1 MPKLPRPRWDERMTS
16 SLWHRDQTSVDGTPF
31 EPDARHDVVVVGAG
45 ITGLSTAVM
54 LAEAG
59 VDVALVDAGEVGQGA
74 TGASVGMASLL
85 QGTTLAALRAH
96 HPAGL
101 VKAYVDAN
109 RAGQEWLAERAGAAA
124 DRRTAFTFGRG
135 IATDSAID
143 AVRDAAREAGLPV
156 REDAPSDLGGRTPV
170 RALALDDQ
178 LALDPAALSRALA
191 EAALAA
197 GTTLHT
203 GVRVTDVHA
212 LPTGRVDTDHGT
224 IFGDTVV
231 LATGT
236 PIARRGLYDLKT
248 RALRSWAIAFE
259 MEGDAKTPGGMWS
272 EVGADGRSVVA
283 APSSFGRGVL
293 LVTGAR
299 HPVGSAPSE
308 VALAEGLAAWA
319 RRTLPVGAE
328 IARWS
333 GQDYQSHNLVPFV
346 GGMPRGLG
354 RLRFATGYA
363 GWGLTNGPAAAMRLS
378 DEIRGVSR
386 SDRPQWMRTIGT
398 RMTVPADLGRGIGEA
413 GRRVGVAAGAFAAA
427 APAPV
432 KRPAEGA
439 GLVSRQGLRTA
450 AVSTI
455 EGQTR
460 AVVAPAPLIWNDAER
475 SWDSPVDGSRY
486 APDGTRLEGAASADL
501 GVRGR

>member
-1 MPKLPRPRWDERMTS
+1 MTS
-16 SLWHRDQTSVDGTPF
+16 PLWLHEETSRDGTPF
-31 EPDARHDVVVVGAG
+31 ESGARHDVVIVGAG

-59 VDVALVDAGEVGQGA
+59 VDVAMVDAGAVGEGA
-74 TGASVGMASLL
+74 TGAAVGMASLL
-85 QGTTLAALRAH
+85 QGTTLASLRKH

-101 VKAYVDAN
+101 VRAYVDAN
-109 RAGQEWLAERAGAAA
+109 RAGLDWLAERAGDAA

-135 IATDSAID
+135 IAADPALD
-143 AVRDAAREAGLPV
+143 AVRDAAREAGLTL
-156 REDAPSDLGGRTPV
+156 REDAPADLGGRTPV

-178 LALDPAALSRALA
+178 LAVDPAMLALTLA
-191 EAALAA
+191 RTAVDA
-197 GTTLHT
+197 GATLHT

-212 LPTGRVDTDHGT
+212 LPTGRVETDHGPL
-224 IFGDTVV
+224 FGGTVV

-236 PIARRGLYDLKT
+236 PITRRGLYDLKT

-259 MEGDAKTPGGMWS
+259 LDGDAEAPGGMWS
-272 EVGADGRSVVA
+272 EVGADGRSVLA
-283 APSSFGRGVL
+283 APSSLGRPAL
-293 LVTGAR
+293 IVTGAR
-299 HPVGSAPSE
+299 HPVGSASSE

-319 RRTLPVGAE
+319 RRSLPVGAE

-363 GWGLTNGPAAAMRLS
+363 GWGLTNAPAAAMRLTA
-378 DEIRGVSR
+378 EIRGVSR
-386 SDRPQWMRTIGT
+386 SERPEWMRTIGT
-398 RMTVPADLGRGIGEA
+398 RLTVPADLGRGIGEA
-413 GRRVGVAAGAFAAA
+413 ARRARVAASALAGAV
-427 APAPV
+427 PAPT

-439 GLVSRQGLRTA
+439 GLVARQGLRTA

-455 EGQTR
+455 DGRTR
-460 AVVAPAPLIWNDAER
+460 AVTAPAPLTWNDAER
-475 SWDSPVDGSRY
+475 TWDSPVDGSRY
-486 APDGTRLEGAASADL
+486 APDGTRVEGAASADL
-501 GVRGR
+501 GASVRG

>member
-1 MPKLPRPRWDERMTS
+1 MTS
-16 SLWHRDQTSVDGTPF
+16 PLWNRVQTSVATPF
-31 EPDARHDVVVVGAG
+31 EADARHDVVIVGAG

-59 VDVALVDAGEVGQGA
+59 VDVAVVDTGEVGQGA

-85 QGTTLAALRAH
+85 QGTTLAALRRH

-101 VKAYVDAN
+101 VRAYVDAN
-109 RAGQEWLAERAGAAA
+109 RAGQEWLADRVGGAA

-135 IATDSAID
+135 LATDVALD

-156 REDAPSDLGGRTPV
+156 RDDTPDDLGGRTPV
-170 RALALDDQ
+170 RAIALDDQ
-178 LALDPAALSRALA
+178 LALDPAL
-191 EAALAA
+191 LAA
-197 GTTLHT
+197 TLARAAVDAGAVIHT
-203 GVRVTDVHA
+203 GVRVSDVRA
-212 LPTGRVDTDHGT
+212 LPQGHVDTDRGT
-224 IFGDTVV
+224 LYGDTVV

-236 PIARRGLYDLKT
+236 PVTRRGLYDLKT

-259 MEGDAKTPGGMWS
+259 MEGDAEAPGGMWS

-283 APSSFGRGVL
+283 APSSFGRSAL
-293 LVTGAR
+293 IVTGAR

-308 VALAEGLAAWA
+308 RALADELAAWA

-328 IARWS
+328 ISRWS
-333 GQDYQSHNLVPFV
+333 GQDYQSHNLVPFI

-363 GWGLTNGPAAAMRLS
+363 GWGLTNAPAAAMRLA

-386 SDRPQWMRTIGT
+386 GGRPQWMRTIGT

-413 GRRVGVAAGAFAAA
+413 ARRARVSSAVRGAAQA
-427 APAPV
+427 APVRP
-432 KRPAEGA
+432 PAEGEGVLA
-439 GLVSRQGLRTA
+439 RRGSRTA
-450 AVSTI
+450 AVSTV

-460 AVVAPAPLIWNDAER
+460 TLVAPTPLTWNDAER
-475 SWDSPVDGSRY
+475 SWDSPADGSRY
-486 APDGTRLEGAASADL
+486 APDGTRLEGAASRDL
-501 GVRGR
+501 PSAE

>member
-1 MPKLPRPRWDERMTS
+1 MTS
-16 SLWHRDQTSVDGTPF
+16 PLWFRDQPPVEGTPF
-31 EPDARHDVVVVGAG
+31 EPGTHHDVVIVGAG

-59 VDVALVDAGEVGQGA
+59 VDVAVVDAGPVGRGA

-85 QGTTLAALRAH
+85 QGTTLATLRRH
-96 HPAGL
+96 HPASL
-101 VKAYVDAN
+101 VRAYVDAN
-109 RAGQEWLAERAGAAA
+109 RAGQEWLAERAGGAA

-135 IATDSAID
+135 LATDPALD

-156 REDAPSDLGGRTPV
+156 REDAPGDLGGRTPV

-178 LALDPAALSRALA
+178 LALDPALLTASLARAA
-191 EAALAA
+191 VDAGAA
-197 GTTLHT
+197 LHT

-212 LPTGRVDTDHGT
+212 LPSGRVDTDRGPLS
-224 IFGDTVV
+224 GDTVV

-236 PIARRGLYDLKT
+236 PITRRGLYDLKT

-259 MEGDAKTPGGMWS
+259 LEGDAEAPGGMWS

-283 APSSFGRGVL
+283 APSSLGRSVL

-299 HPVGSAPSE
+299 HPVGSARSE

-333 GQDYQSHNLVPFV
+333 GQDYQSHNLVPFI

-363 GWGLTNGPAAAMRLS
+363 GWGLTNAPAAAMRLT
-378 DEIRGVSR
+378 DEIRG
-386 SDRPQWMRTIGT
+386 
-398 RMTVPADLGRGIGEA
+398 
-413 GRRVGVAAGAFAAA
+413 
-427 APAPV
+427 
-432 KRPAEGA
+432 
-439 GLVSRQGLRTA
+439 
-450 AVSTI
+450 
-455 EGQTR
+455 
-460 AVVAPAPLIWNDAER
+460 
-475 SWDSPVDGSRY
+475 
-486 APDGTRLEGAASADL
+486 
-501 GVRGR
+501 

>member
-1 MPKLPRPRWDERMTS
+1 MTS
-16 SLWHRDQTSVDGTPF
+16 PLWLRDQTPVEGTPF
-31 EPDARHDVVVVGAG
+31 ESGARHDVVIVGAG

-59 VDVALVDAGEVGQGA
+59 VDVAVVDAGEVGQGA

-85 QGTTLAALRAH
+85 QGTTLASLRRH
-96 HPAGL
+96 HPASL
-101 VKAYVDAN
+101 VRAYVDAN
-109 RAGQEWLAERAGAAA
+109 RAGLEWLADRAGGAA

-135 IATDSAID
+135 IAADAALD
-143 AVRDAAREAGLPV
+143 AVRDAARDAGLTL
-156 REDAPSDLGGRTPV
+156 REDAPADLGGRTPV

-178 LALDPAALSRALA
+178 LALDPALLA
-191 EAALAA
+191 RTLARTAVEAGAA
-197 GTTLHT
+197 LHT

-212 LPTGRVDTDHGT
+212 LPTGRVETDRGPLL
-224 IFGDTVV
+224 GDTVV

-236 PIARRGLYDLKT
+236 PITRRGLYDLKT

-259 MEGDAKTPGGMWS
+259 LEGDAEAPGGMWS
-272 EVGADGRSVVA
+272 EVGVDGRSVVA
-283 APSSFGRGVL
+283 APSSLGRSAL
-293 LVTGAR
+293 IVTGAR
-299 HPVGSAPSE
+299 HPVGSASSE

-363 GWGLTNGPAAAMRLS
+363 GWGMTNAPAAAMRLTA
-378 DEIRGVSR
+378 EIRGVSR
-386 SDRPQWMRTIGT
+386 GERPEWMRTIGT
-398 RMTVPADLGRGIGEA
+398 RLTVPADLGRGIGEA
-413 GRRVGVAAGAFAAA
+413 ARRARVAAMALAEAV
-427 APAPV
+427 PAPT

-439 GLVSRQGLRTA
+439 GLVARQGLRTA

-455 EGQTR
+455 DGRTR
-460 AVVAPAPLIWNDAER
+460 AVTAPAPLTWNDAER
-475 SWDSPVDGSRY
+475 TWDSPVDGSRY
-486 APDGTRLEGAASADL
+486 APDGTRVEGAASADL
-501 GVRGR
+501 GASVR

>member
-1 MPKLPRPRWDERMTS
+1 M
-16 SLWHRDQTSVDGTPF
+16 
-31 EPDARHDVVVVGAG
+31 
-45 ITGLSTAVM
+45 
-54 LAEAG
+54 
-59 VDVALVDAGEVGQGA
+59 
-74 TGASVGMASLL
+74 
-85 QGTTLAALRAH
+85 
-96 HPAGL
+96 
-101 VKAYVDAN
+101 
-109 RAGQEWLAERAGAAA
+109 
-124 DRRTAFTFGRG
+124 
-135 IATDSAID
+135 
-143 AVRDAAREAGLPV
+143 
-156 REDAPSDLGGRTPV
+156 

-178 LALDPAALSRALA
+178 LALDPVALSRSLA

-197 GTTLHT
+197 GATLHT
-203 GVRVTDVHA
+203 GVRATDVRA

-236 PIARRGLYDLKT
+236 PITRRGLYDLKT

-259 MEGDAKTPGGMWS
+259 MEGDAEAPGGMWS
-272 EVGADGRSVVA
+272 EVGTDGRSVVA

-363 GWGLTNGPAAAMRLS
+363 GWGLTNAPAAAMRLS

-413 GRRVGVAAGAFAAA
+413 ARRVGVAAGAFAAA

-455 EGQTR
+455 EGETR
-460 AVVAPAPLIWNDAER
+460 AVVAPAPLTWNDAER

-486 APDGTRLEGAASADL
+486 ARTGRGSRARHPRIWACAEVARGSARPRRDGTSLTNRLQADAESSASCRPDGRHLDDRPSQLFGRSALRARQRERAAETDHHDPAGSRQGRDALRRPGEPLAGGAGGQGPHAVAGERHDLERQAENEQLQPHRPRVRVDELRQHRDEERDRLRVGQSHDEP
-501 GVRGR
+501 

>member
-1 MPKLPRPRWDERMTS
+1 MSTS
-16 SLWHRDQTSVDGTPF
+16 RWHRDSEPVQGTPLR
-31 EPDARHDVVVVGAG
+31 PDARHDVVIVGAG

-59 VDVALVDAGEVGQGA
+59 VDVAVVDAGEIGQGA
-74 TGASVGMASLL
+74 TGASVGMASVL

-101 VKAYVDAN
+101 VRAYVDAN
-109 RAGQEWLAERAGAAA
+109 RAGLDWLAERAGAAA
-124 DRRTAFTFGRG
+124 ERRTAFTFGRG
-135 IATDSAID
+135 LDTDPVLD
-143 AVRDAAREAGLPV
+143 AVRDAAREAGLSV
-156 REDAPSDLGGRTPV
+156 RDDTPDDLGGHTPA
-170 RALALDDQ
+170 RAIALDDQ
-178 LALDPAALSRALA
+178 LALDPVLLTRT
-191 EAALAA
+191 LAA
-197 GTTLHT
+197 AAVAAGASLHT
-203 GVRVTDVHA
+203 GVRVTGVHA
-212 LPTGRVDTDHGT
+212 LPEGHVDTDHGP
-224 IFGDTVV
+224 IHGGTVV

-236 PIARRGLYDLKT
+236 PLARRGLYDLKT
-248 RALRSWAIAFE
+248 RALRSWALAFE
-259 MEGDAKTPGGMWS
+259 VEGDAAVGGMWS
-272 EVGADGRSVVA
+272 EVGTGGRSVVA
-283 APSSFGRGVL
+283 TPSSLGRSAL

-299 HPVGSAPSE
+299 HPVGSARSE
-308 VALAEGLAAWA
+308 VALAEDLAAWA

-363 GWGLTNGPAAAMRLS
+363 GWGLTNAPAAAMRLT

-413 GRRVGVAAGAFAAA
+413 ARRVGEAAGALASARP
-427 APAPV
+427 APA

-439 GLVSRQGLRTA
+439 GVVVRQGLRTA

-455 EGQTR
+455 DGRTR
-460 AVVAPAPLIWNDAER
+460 AVVAPAPLTWNDAER
-475 SWDSPVDGSRY
+475 SWDSSVDGSRF

-501 GVRGR
+501 GVRGGTA

>member
-1 MPKLPRPRWDERMTS
+1 MTS
-16 SLWHRDQTSVDGTPF
+16 PLWFRDQPPVEGTPF
-31 EPDARHDVVVVGAG
+31 EPGTHHDVVIVGAG

-59 VDVALVDAGEVGQGA
+59 VDVAVVDAGPVGRGA

-85 QGTTLAALRAH
+85 QGTTLATLRRH
-96 HPAGL
+96 HPASL
-101 VKAYVDAN
+101 VRAYVDAN
-109 RAGQEWLAERAGAAA
+109 RAGQEWLAERAGGAA

-135 IATDSAID
+135 LATDPALD

-156 REDAPSDLGGRTPV
+156 REDAPDDLGGRTPV

-178 LALDPAALSRALA
+178 LALDPALLTASLARAA
-191 EAALAA
+191 VDAGAA
-197 GTTLHT
+197 LHT

-212 LPTGRVDTDHGT
+212 LPSGRVDTDRGALS
-224 IFGDTVV
+224 GDTVV

-259 MEGDAKTPGGMWS
+259 LEGDAEAPGGMWS
-272 EVGADGRSVVA
+272 EVGADGRSVAA
-283 APSSFGRGVL
+283 APSSLGRSVL

-299 HPVGSAPSE
+299 HPVGSARSE

-333 GQDYQSHNLVPFV
+333 GQDYQSHNLVPFI

-363 GWGLTNGPAAAMRLS
+363 GWGLTNAPAAAMRLT

-386 SDRPQWMRTIGT
+386 GDRPQWMRTIGT

-413 GRRVGVAAGAFAAA
+413 TRRVGIAASALTNA

-439 GLVSRQGLRTA
+439 GLVARQGLRTA
-450 AVSTI
+450 AVSTVD
-455 EGQTR
+455 GRTR
-460 AVVAPAPLIWNDAER
+460 AVTAPAPLTWNDAER

-486 APDGTRLEGAASADL
+486 DADGTRLEGSASADL
-501 GVRGR
+501 GVSARS

>member
-1 MPKLPRPRWDERMTS
+1 MTS
-16 SLWHRDQTSVDGTPF
+16 PLWTRDRTSVATPF
-31 EPDARHDVVVVGAG
+31 EADARHDVVIVGAG

-59 VDVALVDAGEVGQGA
+59 VDVAVVDAGEVGQGA
-74 TGASVGMASLL
+74 TAASVGMASLL
-85 QGTTLAALRAH
+85 QGTTLAALRRH
-96 HPAGL
+96 HPASL
-101 VKAYVDAN
+101 VRAYVDAN
-109 RAGQEWLAERAGAAA
+109 RAGQEWLAERAGGAA

-135 IATDSAID
+135 LATDVALD

-156 REDAPSDLGGRTPV
+156 REDAPGDLGGQTPV

-178 LALDPAALSRALA
+178 LALDPVLLATTLARAAVDAGAVIHTGIRVGDIRAL
-191 EAALAA
+191 
-197 GTTLHT
+197 
-203 GVRVTDVHA
+203 
-212 LPTGRVDTDHGT
+212 PSGRIDTDHGT
-224 IFGDTVV
+224 LFGDTVV

-236 PIARRGLYDLKT
+236 PLTRRGLYDLKT

-259 MEGDAKTPGGMWS
+259 MEGDAEAPGGMWS
-272 EVGADGRSVVA
+272 EVGVDGRSVVA
-283 APSSFGRGVL
+283 APSSFGRPVL
-293 LVTGAR
+293 IVTGAR
-299 HPVGSAPSE
+299 HPVGSARSE
-308 VALAEGLAAWA
+308 VALAEELAAWA
-319 RRTLPVGAE
+319 RRTLPVAAE

-363 GWGLTNGPAAAMRLS
+363 GWGLTNGPAAGMRLT

-386 SDRPQWMRTIGT
+386 GDRPQWMRTIGT

-413 GRRVGVAAGAFAAA
+413 SRRVGVAAGALTAAVP
-427 APAPV
+427 APA

-439 GLVSRQGLRTA
+439 GVVARQGLRTA

-455 EGQTR
+455 DGRTR
-460 AVVAPAPLIWNDAER
+460 VVVAPAPLTWNDAER

-501 GVRGR
+501 PSAG

>member
-1 MPKLPRPRWDERMTS
+1 MTS
-16 SLWHRDQTSVDGTPF
+16 SLWHRDQTPVDGTPF
-31 EPDARHDVVVVGAG
+31 EPDARHDVVIVGAG

-59 VDVALVDAGEVGQGA
+59 VDVAIVDAGHVGQGA

-101 VKAYVDAN
+101 VTAYVDAN
-109 RAGQEWLAERAGAAA
+109 RAGQDWLAERAGAAA

-135 IATDSAID
+135 LSTDSALD
-143 AVRDAAREAGLPV
+143 AVRDAAREAGLPL
-156 REDAPSDLGGRTPV
+156 REDAPGDLGGRTPV

-178 LALDPAALSRALA
+178 LALDPVALSRSLA
-191 EAALAA
+191 QAALAA
-197 GTTLHT
+197 GATLHT

-212 LPTGRVDTDHGT
+212 LPSGRVGTDHGT
-224 IFGDTVV
+224 VFGDTVV

-236 PIARRGLYDLKT
+236 PITRRGLYDLKT

-259 MEGDAKTPGGMWS
+259 TEGDAETPGGMWS
-272 EVGADGRSVVA
+272 EVGTDGRSVVA
-283 APSSFGRGVL
+283 PPSSFGRGVL

-308 VALAEGLAAWA
+308 VALAEGLATWA

-333 GQDYQSHNLVPFV
+333 GQDYQSHNLVPFI
-346 GGMPRGLG
+346 GGMPRSLG

-398 RMTVPADLGRGIGEA
+398 RMTVPADLGRGVGEA
-413 GRRVGVAAGAFAAA
+413 ARRVGVAAGAFAAA
-427 APAPV
+427 APAPI

-439 GLVSRQGLRTA
+439 GVVSRQGLRTA

-455 EGQTR
+455 EGRTR
-460 AVVAPAPLIWNDAER
+460 AVVAPAPLTWNDAER

-501 GVRGR
+501 GVR

>member
-1 MPKLPRPRWDERMTS
+1 MTS
-16 SLWHRDQTSVDGTPF
+16 SLWTRDHPSVDTTPF
-31 EPDARHDVVVVGAG
+31 EAGAHHDVVIVGAG
-45 ITGLSTAVM
+45 LTGLSTAVM

-59 VDVALVDAGEVGQGA
+59 VDVAMVEAGEVGSGA
-74 TGASVGMASLL
+74 SGASVGMASLL
-85 QGTTLAALRAH
+85 QGTTLASLRRH
-96 HPAGL
+96 HPAAL
-101 VKAYVDAN
+101 VRAYVDAN
-109 RAGQEWLAERAGAAA
+109 RAGLDWLAERAGATA

-135 IATDSAID
+135 LASDPALD
-143 AVRDAAREAGLPV
+143 AVRDAAREAGLDV
-156 REDAPSDLGGRTPV
+156 RTDDPGDLGGRTPV
-170 RALALDDQ
+170 RAIALDDQ
-178 LALDPAALSRALA
+178 LALDPAALVSTLA
-191 EAALAA
+191 KAAVAA
-197 GTTLHT
+197 GAVLHT

-212 LPTGRVDTDHGT
+212 LPTGRVETTHGPLR
-224 IFGDTVV
+224 GDTVV

-236 PIARRGLYDLKT
+236 PITRRGLYDLKT

-259 MEGDAKTPGGMWS
+259 LEGDAEAPGGMWS
-272 EVGADGRSVVA
+272 EVGAEGRSVVA
-283 APSSFGRGVL
+283 APSSLGRPAL
-293 LVTGAR
+293 IVTGAR
-299 HPVGSAPSE
+299 HPVGSARSE

-363 GWGLTNGPAAAMRLS
+363 GWGMTNAPAAAMRLS
-378 DEIRGVSR
+378 DEIRGVAR
-386 SDRPQWMRTIGT
+386 AKRPEWMRTIGT
-398 RMTVPADLGRGIGEA
+398 RLTVPADLGRGIGEA
-413 GRRVGVAAGAFAAA
+413 TRRAGVAAGALAAA

-439 GLVSRQGLRTA
+439 GVVSRQGLRTA

-455 EGQTR
+455 DGRTR
-460 AVVAPAPLIWNDAER
+460 AIVAPAPLTWNDAER
-475 SWDSPVDGSRY
+475 SWDSPVDGSRF

-501 GVRGR
+501 GVR

>member
-1 MPKLPRPRWDERMTS
+1 MTS
-16 SLWHRDQTSVDGTPF
+16 SLWHRDQTPVDGTPF
-31 EPDARHDVVVVGAG
+31 EPDARRDVVIVGAG

-59 VDVALVDAGEVGQGA
+59 VDVAVLDAGGVGQGA
-74 TGASVGMASLL
+74 TGAAVGMASLL

-101 VKAYVDAN
+101 VKAYVDSN

-135 IATDSAID
+135 LATDAALD
-143 AVRDAAREAGLPV
+143 GVRDAAREAGVPV
-156 REDAPSDLGGRTPV
+156 REDAPADLGGRTPV

-178 LALDPAALSRALA
+178 LALDPVQLSVDLA
-191 EAALAA
+191 RAALAA
-197 GTTLHT
+197 GATLHT
-203 GVRVTDVHA
+203 GVRVTEVHA
-212 LPTGRVDTDHGT
+212 LPTGRVDTDQGT
-224 IFGDTVV
+224 MFGDTVV

-236 PIARRGLYDLKT
+236 PLTRRGLYDLKT

-259 MEGDAKTPGGMWS
+259 TEGEAAAPGGMWS

-299 HPVGSAPSE
+299 HPVGSARSE

-363 GWGLTNGPAAAMRLS
+363 GWGLTNAPAAAMRLS

-413 GRRVGVAAGAFAAA
+413 ARRARVAAGALTSATA
-427 APAPV
+427 APV

-439 GLVSRQGLRTA
+439 GVVSRQGVRTA

-455 EGQTR
+455 DGRTR
-460 AVVAPAPLIWNDAER
+460 AVVAPAPLTWNDAER

-486 APDGTRLEGAASADL
+486 APDGSRLEGAASADL
-501 GVRGR
+501 GVR

>member
-1 MPKLPRPRWDERMTS
+1 MS
-16 SLWHRDQTSVDGTPF
+16 SPLWHRDQTPVQGSAF
-31 EPDARHDVVVVGAG
+31 EPDARHDVVIVGAG

-59 VDVALVDAGEVGQGA
+59 VDVAVVDAGDVGQGA
-74 TGASVGMASLL
+74 TGASVGMASVL

-101 VKAYVDAN
+101 VRAYVDAN
-109 RAGQEWLAERAGAAA
+109 RAGQEWLAERAGAAV

-135 IATDSAID
+135 LDTDAALD

-156 REDAPSDLGGRTPV
+156 REDAPGDLGGHTPV

-178 LALDPAALSRALA
+178 LVVDPALLT
-191 EAALAA
+191 AALARAAVDA
-197 GTTLHT
+197 GAVLHT
-203 GVRVTDVHA
+203 GIRVDDVHA
-212 LPTGRVDTDHGT
+212 LPSGRVDTARGPLY
-224 IFGDTVV
+224 GDTVV

-236 PIARRGLYDLKT
+236 PLTRRGLYDLKT

-259 MEGDAKTPGGMWS
+259 LDGDAEAPGGMWS
-272 EVGADGRSVVA
+272 EVGTDGRSVVA
-283 APSSFGRGVL
+283 TPSSFGRTAL
-293 LVTGAR
+293 IVTGAR
-299 HPVGSAPSE
+299 HPVGSARSE

-363 GWGLTNGPAAAMRLS
+363 GWGLTNAPAAAMRLR

-413 GRRVGVAAGAFAAA
+413 GRRIRVAAGAFAAA

-432 KRPAEGA
+432 TRPAEGA
-439 GLVSRQGLRTA
+439 GLVARQGLRTA

-455 EGQTR
+455 DGRTR
-460 AVVAPAPLIWNDAER
+460 AVVAPAPLTWNDAER
-475 SWDSPVDGSRY
+475 SWDSPLDGSRY
-486 APDGTRLEGAASADL
+486 APDGTRLEGSASADL
-501 GVRGR
+501 GVRGVGSRNS